1 MSDSLSTRQKVA
13 LCAALGAG
21 VVVGATG
28 LVVYQRLCRNV
39 GLKVTGQDFSQEIAT
54 LTTHIE
60 RLRHDI
66 ETLRD
71 VVQPSIGIV
80 ETDDDVKPL
89 KSVLKKSSRYQGHE
103 SGGAGDQNME
113 LTVPPVVPGGGTGG
127 MRHRRNLSWGS
138 GLTNCSASSSGTEY
152 FSAISSDDEDYLTP
166 PDVENVSSSGLGYE
180 ETGMVELFARLDDL
194 MEGSQEQ
201 QQLALK
207 LITDSLAEYNSNPSF
222 LWRLCKAQYLN
233 AVLAG
238 QDGARDIKK
247 DLIFEAVQSGE
258 RALSLDQKNS
268 EAHKWFAISLGSRG
282 EFQGV
287 KEKILDGFEFKKHI
301 DAAAELNPGD
311 HITHHLLGRFC
322 YEVSQLSWIERKMA
336 STLFA
341 SPPTAS
347 LPEAIDHFLQ
357 AERLKPDGWK
367 ENRLFIAKCHIGQ
380 ADYNQAV
387 IWLDK
392 ADSIPLASADD
403 KASQQEIDEL
413 LTKYSSYRCQK

>member
-1 MSDSLSTRQKVA
+1 MSESLSTKQKVA

-28 LVVYQRLCRNV
+28 LVVYQRLSQNV
-39 GLKVTGQDFSQEIAT
+39 GLKVTGQDFSQEIAS

-60 RLRHDI
+60 SLRHDI
-66 ETLRD
+66 ESLRG
-71 VVQPSIGIV
+71 VVNPGVVVS
-80 ETDDDVKPL
+80 ESDDGRRPL
-89 KSVLKKSSRYQGHE
+89 KSVLKKGSRYQPLKSRE
-103 SGGAGDQNME
+103 NQIDREEAVE
-113 LTVPPVVPGGGTGG
+113 LTVPSSGSNI
-127 MRHRRNLSWGS
+127 RHRRNLSWGS

-152 FSAISSDDEDYLTP
+152 FSAISSDDDDYVTP
-166 PDVENVSSSGLGYE
+166 PDVEIISTSSGLGYE
-180 ETGMVELFARLDDL
+180 EAELVELFAKLDDL

-207 LITDSLAEYNSNPSF
+207 LITDSLAEYNNNPSF

-238 QDGARDIKK
+238 QDGAKDIKK

-258 RALSLDQKNS
+258 RALDIDKNNS
-268 EAHKWFAISLGSRG
+268 EAHKWYAISLGSRG

-311 HITHHLLGRFC
+311 HITQHLLGRFC
-322 YEVSQLSWIERKMA
+322 YEVCQLSWIERKMA

-341 SPPTAS
+341 SPPSAT
-347 LPEAIDHFLQ
+347 LPEAIQHFLQ
-357 AERLKPDGWK
+357 AEKLKPDGWK
-367 ENRLFIAKCHIGQ
+367 ENRLFIAKCFIGQ
-380 ADYNQAV
+380 GEYNQAV

-392 ADSIPLASADD
+392 ADSIPSASADD
-403 KASQQEIDEL
+403 KESQKEIDEL
-413 LTKYSSYRCQK
+413 LSKYSSYRCPK